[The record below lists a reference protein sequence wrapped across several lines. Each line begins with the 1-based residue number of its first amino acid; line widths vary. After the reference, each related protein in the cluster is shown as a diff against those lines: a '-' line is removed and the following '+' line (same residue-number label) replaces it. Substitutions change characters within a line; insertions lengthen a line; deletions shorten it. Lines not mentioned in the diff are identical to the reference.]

1 MISRV
6 LIIDD
11 EPDWQ
16 ETFKDVFASVGCDAD
31 SVADISGAK
40 ELLKTT
46 HYELIILD
54 IFLNPTQVP
63 LNYERF
69 LTFIERAYPEVIVVA
84 VTGKQLAPDE
94 AFALSRLGVSDF
106 IYKPRVHLD
115 DVRRLAHRILDLDKM
130 ETSSIGTLERR
141 LERIERL
148 LANGI
153 ETLSTSVT
161 EVTGLTRAV
170 IKLASADVSD
180 CPRLFTLKEASGKG
194 VSQAAQVS
202 YVLTLWCE
210 YPGAEHAWDMAT
222 YKFSQP
228 REWLRKVAPYAL
240 LVSRVLS
247 VVIPVA
253 ASLPGVVLSGED
265 LQRVKNQLELMKE
278 IAAQLPQIKVSPSAT
293 RTTVDRLTPEEGAG
307 LRALRALLLTEDK
320 YRIFGDLRKVGTES
334 GEIIWVCPRHEE
346 MLRTL

>member
-180 CPRLFTLKEASGKG
+180 CPRLFTLKGSIRQGSITSCAS
-194 VSQAAQVS
+194 QLCA
-202 YVLTLWCE
+202 YTLV
-210 YPGAEHAWDMAT
+210 
-222 YKFSQP
+222 
-228 REWLRKVAPYAL
+228 R
-240 LVSRVLS
+240 VSRRRACMGHGDLQVQS
-247 VVIPVA
+247 TEGVA
-253 ASLPGVVLSGED
+253 AKSSALCAFGKPCSECGDSGSRKSSRRSGED

-307 LRALRALLLTEDK
+307 LRALRALSLTEDK

-334 GEIIWVCPRHEE
+334 GGIHLGMP
-346 MLRTL
+346 

>member
-16 ETFKDVFASVGCDAD
+16 EIFKDVFASVGCDAD

-46 HYELIILD
+46 PYELIILD

-115 DVRRLAHRILDLDKM
+115 DVRRLAHRILDLDEM

-170 IKLASADVSD
+170 IMLASADVSD

-194 VSQAAQVS
+194 VSQAARVS

-222 YKFSQP
+222 YKFSRP
-228 REWLRKVAPYAL
+228 REWLRRVAPYAL

-278 IAAQLPQIKVSPSAT
+278 IAAQLPRIKVSPSAT
-293 RTTVDRLTPEEGAG
+293 STTVDRLTPEEGAG
-307 LRALRALLLTEDK
+307 LRALRTLLLTEDK

>member
-16 ETFKDVFASVGCDAD
+16 ETFKDIFASVGCDAD
-31 SVADISGAK
+31 SVADISRAK

-46 HYELIILD
+46 PYELIILD

-63 LNYERF
+63 LNYESF
-69 LTFIERAYPEVIVVA
+69 LTFIARAYPEVIVVA

-115 DVRRLAHRILDLDKM
+115 DVRRLAYRILDLGEM
-130 ETSSIGTLERR
+130 EKSSIGTLEQE

-148 LANGI
+148 LTNGI
-153 ETLSTSVT
+153 EALSTSVA

-170 IKLASADVSD
+170 IKLASVDVSD

-194 VSQAAQVS
+194 VSKAARVS
-202 YVLTLWCE
+202 YLLTLWCE
-210 YPGAEHAWDMAT
+210 YPGAEHAWDVAT
-222 YKFSQP
+222 YKFSRP
-228 REWLRKVAPYAL
+228 REWLRRVAPYGL

-247 VVIPVA
+247 VVIPIA
-253 ASLPGVVLSGED
+253 ASLPGVVLSGQD
-265 LQRVKNQLELMKE
+265 FQRVQNQLELMKE
-278 IAAQLPQIKVSPSAT
+278 VAAQLPQIKVCPSVT
-293 RTTVDRLTPEEGAG
+293 STTVDRLTPEEGAG
-307 LRALRALLLTEDK
+307 LRALRAMLLTEDK
-320 YRIFGDLRKVGTES
+320 DRILGDLRKVGTEI
-334 GEIIWVCPRHEE
+334 GGIIWVCPKHEE

>member
-16 ETFKDVFASVGCDAD
+16 ETLKDVFASVGCDAD

-46 HYELIILD
+46 PYELIILD

-63 LNYERF
+63 LNYEGF
-69 LTFIERAYPEVIVVA
+69 LTFIARAYPAVIVVA
-84 VTGKQLAPDE
+84 VTGKQLPPDE
-94 AFALSRLGVSDF
+94 AFRLSRLGVWDF
-106 IYKPRVHLD
+106 IYKPRVHVD
-115 DVRRLAHRILDLDKM
+115 DVRRLAHRILDLGEI
-130 ETSSIGTLERR
+130 ETRSIETLEGR
-141 LERIERL
+141 LERIEGL
-148 LANGI
+148 LKNGI
-153 ETLSTSVT
+153 ETLSTSVA

-194 VSQAAQVS
+194 VSQAARVG
-202 YVLTLWCE
+202 YLLTLWCE
-210 YPGAEHAWDMAT
+210 YPGAEHAWEMAS
-222 YKFSQP
+222 YKFSRP
-228 REWLRKVAPYAL
+228 REWLRRVAPYGL

-247 VVIPVA
+247 VVISIA
-253 ASLPGVVLSGED
+253 ASIPGAVLSGED
-265 LQRVKNQLELMKE
+265 FQRVQNQLELMKE
-278 IAAQLPQIKVSPSAT
+278 IAAQLPQFNVSLSVT
-293 RTTVDRLTPEEGAG
+293 STTVDRLTPEEGAG
-307 LRALRALLLTEDK
+307 LRALRSLLLIEDRG
-320 YRIFGDLRKVGTES
+320 RIFGDLRKVGTES

-346 MLRTL
+346 MLRTS